1 MKKKQKLVVIN
12 PNTSTMMTDRIRLVA
27 DSVVGADFELI
38 VTNPPSGPV
47 SIEGYYDE
55 AMSLAGLLGIVKHHD
70 DADGFVIACFDDTG
84 LDAARTITTSPVVG
98 IGEAA
103 FHMASMISN
112 KFGVVTTL
120 ARSVPALEH
129 NLVRYGLSA
138 RCSGVVASDVPVLE
152 VEAQNGKAYK
162 RIAAE
167 VENAIKNDRAEAVV
181 LGCAGMAEL
190 ALALQRDYGVPVL
203 EGISCAIK
211 LVEAMLYLKL
221 ENSKVC
227 GYAQPRLK

>member
-55 AMSLAGLLGIVKHHD
+55 AMSLAGLLDLVTHHD

-84 LDAARTITTSPVVG
+84 LDAARSITTSPVVG

-152 VEAQNGKAYK
+152 VEARNG
-162 RIAAE
+162 
-167 VENAIKNDRAEAVV
+167 NA
-181 LGCAGMAEL
+181 
-190 ALALQRDYGVPVL
+190 
-203 EGISCAIK
+203 
-211 LVEAMLYLKL
+211 
-221 ENSKVC
+221 
-227 GYAQPRLK
+227 

>member
-55 AMSLAGLLGIVKHHD
+55 AMSLAGLLDLVTHHD

-84 LDAARTITTSPVVG
+84 LDAARSITTSPVVG

-152 VEAQNGKAYK
+152 VEARNGNAYK
-162 RIAAE
+162 RI
-167 VENAIKNDRAEAVV
+167 
-181 LGCAGMAEL
+181 GAGMCWNGRA
-190 ALALQRDYGVPVL
+190 GF
-203 EGISCAIK
+203 GIAKGLRRACSRGDQLCNKA
-211 LVEAMLYLKL
+211 
-221 ENSKVC
+221 
-227 GYAQPRLK
+227 G